1 MKDITSRED
10 IILLVN
16 SFYDKVNQDDL
27 LKPIFGHVDWPAHL
41 PIMYN
46 FWSSMLLGDQSYQG
60 NPFQKHVHLAIDS
73 SHFNRWLEL
82 FTQTVNENFAGFKAE
97 EVKNRAQNIAGVF
110 QHKMG
115 LMK

>member
-16 SFYDKVNQDDL
+16 SFYEKVNQDDL
-27 LKPIFGHVDWPAHL
+27 LKPIFSHVDWPAHL
-41 PIMYN
+41 PTMYN
-46 FWSSMLLGDQSYQG
+46 FWSSMVLGDQSYQG

-97 EVKNRAQNIAGVF
+97 EVKSRAQNIAGVF

-115 LMK
+115 LLS